1 MKTSISSERIFK
13 SSILFLTIS
22 AFILS
27 ALLFTSCSDSESSE
41 VMNADE
47 TALVEQIE
55 SAAKIVVNE
64 TSLPAA
70 AKTVFNSDLADS
82 YVAKVQLAVGLGYK
96 VAVVTDD
103 ASKEEA
109 TSDVYFSL
117 NGKQLADA
125 NAKRTKRRHK
135 CFEFVYPIDFIM
147 PDSSSI
153 TLATKE
159 DWSLIK
165 AWYDLNPDETVR
177 PELVYP
183 VDVTLEDG
191 TVQTILDSAELA
203 TVKDACRKGKDKRKC
218 FKLIYP
224 FSYTMP
230 DATIIDITER
240 ADLKQIREWYKA
252 NTDATEKGTLNFPV
266 SIEYKDGTSATV
278 NDQTEF
284 DAAKDAC

>member
-13 SSILFLTIS
+13 SSIVFLSIT
-22 AFILS
+22 AFILL
-27 ALLFTSCSDSESSE
+27 ALVFTSCSDSDSSDA
-41 VMNADE
+41 MNADE

-96 VAVVTDD
+96 VAIVTDD
-103 ASKEEA
+103 DSKEEA

-117 NGKQLADA
+117 NGKQLADS
-125 NAKRTKRRHK
+125 NEKRTKRRSK

-147 PDSSSI
+147 PDNSSI
-153 TLATKE
+153 TLTTE
-159 DWSLIK
+159 DDWSLIK
-165 AWYDLNPDETVR
+165 AWYELNPDETIR
-177 PELVYP
+177 PELVFP

-191 TVQTILDSAELA
+191 TVQTLLDSTELA
-203 TVKDACRKGKDKRKC
+203 TVKDSCRKGKDKRKC
-218 FKLIYP
+218 FKLVYP

-230 DATIIDITER
+230 DATIIDVTER
-240 ADLKQIREWYKA
+240 ADLKLVREWCKA
-252 NTDATEKGTLNFPV
+252 NPDATEKGTLNFPV
-266 SIEYKDGTSATV
+266 SVEYKDGTTATF
-278 NDQTEF
+278 NDQAEY